1 MLKASN
7 RRLRG
12 KAAPVT
18 AFRPGNTMSEA
29 AADVLPCTEHGCIN
43 TSSTTKGQSW
53 GDSGA
58 RQYFRC
64 NPCNAF
70 RKRLSGV
77 LRNVEPELAHSFRSF
92 SAEEKQKFR
101 DANISKFSPDL
112 SLALQ
117 TVVEE
122 APASN
127 QKMV

>member
-1 MLKASN
+1 MVEKNAN
-7 RRLRG
+7 ARRPRVSLGVTRG
-12 KAAPVT
+12 
-18 AFRPGNTMSEA
+18 G
-29 AADVLPCTEHGCIN
+29 
-43 TSSTTKGQSW
+43 
-53 GDSGA
+53 

-101 DANISKFSPDL
+101 DANMSKFSKDL
-112 SLALQ
+112 PLALQ
-117 TVVEE
+117 NFVEE

-127 QKMV
+127 QKMVW